1 MFSKIRPSRFRSQVL
16 RPKDSARRSSG
27 EREGHQRTDSR
38 GVSAGLPGVGP
49 GHPGGSERSFAH
61 PEGSLYNHDM
71 DAQGEQFVS
80 EPIQPVAGTGRAS
93 SAAIGEP
100 GLPGQ
105 FAWRGETY
113 RVVGVLKKWKR
124 SGPCRH
130 GSGEMYLRR
139 HYYRIRTDPAKIMTL
154 YCDRQA
160 RNRSK
165 PKARWFV
172 YTVSEVDASG
182 GPADTANRSDRLQA
196 APPDV

>member
-1 MFSKIRPSRFRSQVL
+1 
-16 RPKDSARRSSG
+16 
-27 EREGHQRTDSR
+27 
-38 GVSAGLPGVGP
+38 
-49 GHPGGSERSFAH
+49 
-61 PEGSLYNHDM
+61 M

-100 GLPGQ
+100 GLPGR
-105 FAWRGETY
+105 FVWRDRTY

-139 HYYRIRTDPAKIMTL
+139 HYYRIRTDPAMVMTL
-154 YCDRQA
+154 YCERQA

-172 YTVSEVDASG
+172 YTVAEVDASG
-182 GPADTANRSDRLQA
+182 GPLGSPEQSDRLQA
-196 APPDV
+196 SRPHV